1 VRLAFA
7 VGSPY
12 RAPMSAATP
21 PRRLDPTAAACLA
34 ATWLVWGSTYLVVRF
49 ALAGFA
55 PFFLMGSRFL
65 VAGLV
70 LVGYARWR
78 GAAFP
83 DARAWLSAV
92 VIGALML
99 GGGMGGTAVA
109 ELTVESGL
117 VVAFVAVTPLLTTLE
132 RLPSGVRPKRAELVG
147 ISIGLLGVLLLARGH
162 GFAGSTAGLVAMLI
176 ACSSWTAGSV
186 LSLSRLKLAP
196 GAMGYG
202 SQMLAG
208 GVFLLLLSALTHETP
223 IHGLGVGTLASWAY
237 LVVAGSLVGF
247 TAYMYLLGHA
257 PAALATSYT
266 YVNPVI
272 ALVLGV
278 TVGGETVTPREWLAA
293 AVILTGVVL
302 LFVGRQHARS

>member
-1 VRLAFA
+1 MPPDPSATKHDPL
-7 VGSPY
+7 VGAS
-12 RAPMSAATP
+12 
-21 PRRLDPTAAACLA
+21 LV

-49 ALAGFA
+49 ALASFA

-65 VAGLV
+65 VAGLL

-78 GAAFP
+78 GAAWP
-83 DARAWLSAV
+83 HAREWLSAV
-92 VIGALML
+92 GIGVLLL
-99 GGGMGGTAVA
+99 GGGMGGTAFA
-109 ELTVESGL
+109 ELTVESGI
-117 VVAFVAVTPLLTTLE
+117 VVAFVAVTPLLTTLA

-202 SQMLAG
+202 SEMLAG
-208 GVFLLLLSALTHETP
+208 GAFLLLLSLVSHETP
-223 IHGLGVGTLASWAY
+223 IHGLGVGTLAAWAY
-237 LVVAGSLVGF
+237 LVVAGSLIGF

-257 PAALATSYT
+257 PSALATSYT

-272 ALVLGV
+272 ALLLGV
-278 TVGGETVTPREWLAA
+278 TVGGETVTSPEWLAA
-293 AVILTGVVL
+293 AIILAGVIL
-302 LFVGRQHARS
+302 LFVGRHRAAS